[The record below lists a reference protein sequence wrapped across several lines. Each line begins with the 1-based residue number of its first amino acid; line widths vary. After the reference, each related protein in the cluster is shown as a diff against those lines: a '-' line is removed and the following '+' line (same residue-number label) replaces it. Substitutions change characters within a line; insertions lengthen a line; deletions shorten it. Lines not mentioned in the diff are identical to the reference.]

1 MFAKVF
7 MAVAFAI
14 AIFVLGYVMYA
25 YVPALSKNAQ
35 LVFYLVTF
43 FVLGCTF
50 VCIFIDEEAI
60 PYGLLL
66 LMLFC
71 AGLAVA
77 WLPTL
82 ADTMA
87 LAGAVIVGGL
97 ALGCVVAVG
106 AQVVRD
112 VRGKREM
119 DDSPYDGM
127 PYP

>member
-14 AIFVLGYVMYA
+14 AIFVLGYVLYA
-25 YVPALSKNAQ
+25 YVPALSKTAR
-35 LVFYLVTF
+35 LMFYLVTF
-43 FVLGCTF
+43 FVLGCTLL
-50 VCIFIDEEAI
+50 CIFLEEGVT
-60 PYGLLL
+60 PYGILF

-87 LAGAVIVGGL
+87 LAGAIIVGGL

-112 VRGKREM
+112 VRGAREM
-119 DDSPYDGM
+119 DNSPYDGM